1 LAKQTRL
8 SFPISSIQSA
18 KIFDL
23 IHCDIWGPQKIE
35 THSGAHYFLT
45 IVDDYSRFTW
55 VFLMK
60 FKFETQGLLKSFI
73 TFVHTQF
80 NCQVKIIRS
89 DNGLKFISLKPFLS
103 THGILLQNSC
113 PYTPQQN
120 GVVERKHRHLLN
132 VGRAL
137 RFQANLPLK
146 FWGESL
152 LTATY
157 LINRFPTPV
166 LSHKSPY
173 ELLYGKSPA
182 YSHLRA
188 FGCLC
193 YATNLQPLTKFS
205 PRARRC
211 IFVGY
216 PSNQKAYRVYDLT
229 TRQFFASRDVIFHE
243 NTFPFFNHTSDN
255 SPPQSSLAPIFPES
269 NDSLIPQ
276 TLSSSPLQP
285 ETPVTPLSPSSSKS
299 LLPPSSNPTR
309 STPFLQTNTPAPTLR
324 RSDQPRQSCIL
335 LCDFH
340 CGQVGMSPLSTST
353 TKSSSSR
360 SGTQYPLSSFI
371 SYQSLSPSHQLFV
384 NTITSTLEPTTY
396 EQALSDPKWCEAMR
410 TELTALENQKTWS
423 LVPLPPNSRPIGS
436 KWVFKIKY

>member
-1 LAKQTRL
+1 
-8 SFPISSIQSA
+8 
-18 KIFDL
+18 
-23 IHCDIWGPQKIE
+23 
-35 THSGAHYFLT
+35 
-45 IVDDYSRFTW
+45 
-55 VFLMK
+55 MK
-60 FKFETQGLLKSFI
+60 FKSETQGLLKSFI

-89 DNGLKFISLKPFLS
+89 DNGLEFISLQPFLS

-120 GVVERKHRHLLN
+120 GVVERKHRHLFN

-157 LINRFPTPV
+157 LINRLPTLV
-166 LSHKSPY
+166 LRHKSPY

-229 TRQFFASRDVIFHE
+229 TRQFFTSRDVIFHE

-255 SPPQSSLAPIFPES
+255 SPPQSSLPPIFPES

-276 TLSSSPLQP
+276 TLSSSPLPP
-285 ETPVTPLSPSSSKS
+285 ETSVTPLSPSSSKS
-299 LLPPSSNPTR
+299 SSPQSSNPTQ
-309 STPFLQTNTPAPTLR
+309 SSPFLQTNTPAPILR
-324 RSDQPRQSCIL
+324 RNYRPRQSSVL

-340 CGQVGMSPLSTST
+340 CVQVGMSPLSAST

-396 EQALSDPKWCEAMR
+396 EQALSNPKWCKAMR
-410 TELTALENQKTWS
+410 TELTALENQKT
-423 LVPLPPNSRPIGS
+423 
-436 KWVFKIKY
+436 